1 MLDSDDLLRGYAAG
15 IFPMDG
21 PEGLRWYRP
30 VHRAVIPLD
39 ARFHIPK
46 TLARTVRSGR
56 FRVTTNTAFE
66 AVMRACAAPRLQAD
80 GTLDAD
86 TWISEQIVAAYTDL
100 HRRGYGHSVEVWD
113 DDELAGGLYG
123 VALGGAFFGE
133 SMFHRVR
140 DASKVA
146 LVHLVE
152 RLRQGGFVLLD
163 TQFLTDHLAQFGA
176 YTMPG
181 QAYERRLAD
190 ALRLDARWPPG
201 GASAVPGGAS

>member
-21 PEGLRWYRP
+21 PGGLRWYRP
-30 VHRAVIPLD
+30 WNRAVIPLD
-39 ARFHIPK
+39 ASFHVSK

-56 FRVTTNTAFE
+56 FRITTDTAFE
-66 AVMRACAAPRLQAD
+66 TVMRACAAPRLQLD
-80 GTLDAD
+80 GTLDPD
-86 TWISEQIVAAYTDL
+86 TWISERIVAAYTDL
-100 HRRGYGHSVEVWD
+100 HRRGYGHSVEVWSG
-113 DDELAGGLYG
+113 DELAGGLYG

-133 SMFHRVR
+133 SMFHRAR

-152 RLRQGGFVLLD
+152 RLRRGGFVLLD

-176 YTMPG
+176 YEMPRR
-181 QAYERRLAD
+181 AYEQRLAE
-190 ALRLDARWPPG
+190 ALRVDACWLSEAHTTSG
-201 GASAVPGGAS
+201 DAS